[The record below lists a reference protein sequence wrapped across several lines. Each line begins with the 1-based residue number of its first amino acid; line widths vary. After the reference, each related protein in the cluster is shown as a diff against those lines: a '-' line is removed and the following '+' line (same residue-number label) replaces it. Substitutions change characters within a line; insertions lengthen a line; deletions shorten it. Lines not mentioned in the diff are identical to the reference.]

1 MGHWNFSVLLSSL
14 KIKFKWFAAAVIVMA
29 DVDVEFIW
37 VGDIQAS
44 SLQAILLQAILNTP

>member
-1 MGHWNFSVLLSSL
+1 VLLSSL